1 MDVNVGETDASL
13 VVGKD
18 AKSQFMRRDMRF
30 KGVKLRFEAMEL
42 VLGRVEWLIG

>member
-13 VVGKD
+13 VVGED

-30 KGVKLRFEAMEL
+30 KGGVVDWVGRKQGVL
-42 VLGRVEWLIG
+42 VMI